1 MQRARMA
8 DFLNALGAPNRRLAA
23 VALPAGK
30 RAVLDLNA
38 AGDLVGTGAAR
49 PVSDLFSGI
58 VSDITGKV
66 VTTAV
71 QANLRSAER
80 QQELDRR
87 VLPGIPSSLQAV
99 YLALIVLGLFGVP
112 VSRIWWQTLWPP
124 EVADEYAGRIG
135 YWAARAVRGACLW
148 AGVPA
153 ADGRGRCALQ
163 PVRTDLG
170 WRHDA
175 GALVAPAD
183 GAQGPRRAAIDGAAA
198 SREPTPARDGPRS
211 PPDDR
216 ARDWPVL
223 DAARRLG
230 NTRPSR

>member
-1 MQRARMA
+1 MQHARMA

-38 AGDLVGTGAAR
+38 AGDLPGTGAAR

-80 QQELDRR
+80 QQELDQR
-87 VLPGIPSSLQAV
+87 VLPGIPSS
-99 YLALIVLGLFGVP
+99 
-112 VSRIWWQTLWPP
+112 T
-124 EVADEYAGRIG
+124 AGRLSG
-135 YWAARAVRGACLW
+135 ADRARACSACRYRASGGRRYGRPRSRTNTPAGPATGRRGRCGAGLW
-148 AGVPA
+148 AGVRA
-153 ADGRGRCALQ
+153 ADGRRCCALQ
-163 PVRTDLG
+163 PVQTDLG
-170 WRHDA
+170 RRHDA

-183 GAQGPRRAAIDGAAA
+183 GTQGAARGGQEA
-198 SREPTPARDGPRS
+198 AAPREPTPMREAGSRS
-211 PPDDR
+211 TPDDR
-216 ARDWPVL
+216 ARDWPIL

>member
-38 AGDLVGTGAAR
+38 VGDLVGTGAAR

-58 VSDITGKV
+58 VSDIAGKV

-87 VLPGIPSSLQAV
+87 VLPGIPSSLQ
-99 YLALIVLGLFGVP
+99 LVLSDPDRPWPVRRAGVAP
-112 VSRIWWQTLWPP
+112 LVADAMAARG
-124 EVADEYAGRIG
+124 ADEYAGRIG
-135 YWAARAVRGACLW
+135 YWAARAVRALAYGLVFVPLTAVVAAPYNLVGQIWDGVMTPVRWWRCLRGRRGAERGDQGATASARPRRQGWSAFDARRQCARL
-148 AGVPA
+148 AGA
-153 ADGRGRCALQ
+153 GRG
-163 PVRTDLG
+163 
-170 WRHDA
+170 
-175 GALVAPAD
+175 
-183 GAQGPRRAAIDGAAA
+183 
-198 SREPTPARDGPRS
+198 
-211 PPDDR
+211 
-216 ARDWPVL
+216 
-223 DAARRLG
+223 RRLG